1 MIDEKLVGIPMK
13 IEHFAFNVAD
23 PIAVAE
29 WYVTHMGMTIARKM
43 DGGPNT
49 HFLAD
54 NSGQVMIE
62 IYNNPPDQVPDYAN
76 MNPLILHLAFVCENP
91 EEKRAELE
99 KVGATFA
106 EEVRIKDG
114 SHLVMMRDPWG
125 LAIQVCKRGVS
136 MVKA

>member
-1 MIDEKLVGIPMK
+1 MK

-125 LAIQVCKRGVS
+125 LAIQLCKRGVS
-136 MVKA
+136 MLKG

>member
-1 MIDEKLVGIPMK
+1 MK

-43 DGGPNT
+43 EGGPNT

-54 NSGQVMIE
+54 DSGQVMIE
-62 IYNNPPDQVPDYAN
+62 IYNNPPDQVPDYGS

-125 LAIQVCKRGVS
+125 LAIQLCKRGTP
-136 MVKA
+136 MLKG

>member
-1 MIDEKLVGIPMK
+1 MK

-43 DGGPNT
+43 EGGPNT

-54 NSGQVMIE
+54 DSGQVMIE
-62 IYNNPPDQVPDYAN
+62 IYNNPPDQVPDYTN

-125 LAIQVCKRGVS
+125 LAIQLCKRGTP
-136 MVKA
+136 MLKA

>member
-1 MIDEKLVGIPMK
+1 MGLLMK

-23 PIAVAE
+23 PIAVAQ
-29 WYVTHMGMTIARKM
+29 WYVSNLGMTVARKM
-43 DGGPNT
+43 EGGPNT

-54 NSGQVMIE
+54 SSGQVMIE
-62 IYNNPPDQVPDYAN
+62 IYNNPPDEVPDYAN

-91 EEKRAELE
+91 DEKRAELE
-99 KVGATFA
+99 VAGATFA

-125 LAIQVCKRGVS
+125 FSIQLCKRGVPMLAS
-136 MVKA
+136 